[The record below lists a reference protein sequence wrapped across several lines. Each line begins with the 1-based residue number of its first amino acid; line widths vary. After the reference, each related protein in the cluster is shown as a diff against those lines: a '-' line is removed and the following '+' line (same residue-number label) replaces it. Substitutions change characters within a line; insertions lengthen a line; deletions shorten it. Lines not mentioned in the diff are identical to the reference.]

1 MARIRLKL
9 HGKDVSV
16 IDLVDGQEYISGRSQ
31 DCHIPLANQKGISRH
46 HLKIYQ
52 DGDAWIAQ
60 LISRYGCLIYEG
72 TEAEAIQLMD
82 GTAFQVPPYEFVFV
96 DTETPS
102 AELAPIQ
109 TEDQPASPGKTN
121 LTSASTSTAPTSA
134 MPTPYG
140 NGPGIPPAKQ
150 PPGNGLV
157 PSGGGIPGIGGE
169 HLPEGNL
176 EATSPGLTDLTPY
189 LRIRYPGHDRD
200 DVLELEGNLWVA
212 GRDANCEIPI
222 DDGHVSRRH
231 FELTQT
237 NEGIYITDLG
247 SANGTEVNGQPIT
260 PHEPFRLNS
269 GDRIAIM
276 DLTVVMELRD
286 TNFKNKMM
294 VVGDLPPPQV
304 PATVDF
310 NAPMPFNPNLYFDPE
325 GPSAVKLGAP
335 EPTGAKAFFIGL
347 KKNKVRMA
355 LVVLVP
361 LVLIGLMMPD
371 KPKNGQTE
379 NSSQENGLLFENLTP
394 EQKSAVKDIF
404 NLARNHYT
412 QGRYELCLAELNK
425 LHEIIPFYEDSKS
438 LQTHCVSG
446 SEMTRENQ
454 ELERKER
461 MRLEAQQRIQY
472 IVTECR
478 TKLGNDASMDA
489 AKECLG
495 PAIELDPT
503 DAGIMEI
510 LTAIEAREEQERQ
523 QMMQKNALQSRA
535 RAGESQYNK
544 AKNLFQKGRLR
555 DSIKEYERY
564 LSGGF
569 PDLKGLNPTAKREL
583 ASVRKQLDVK
593 VQDKLSLCKS
603 HYEKK
608 NYKPAIE
615 ACNAALGEDP
625 THKEA
630 NSTKASVLSDL
641 RREMKAIYEDSVLE
655 ESLGEIE
662 GAKEKWKKI
671 IQNDIE
677 SDDYYQ
683 KAKRKLRKYGIGM

>member
-1 MARIRLKL
+1 MAKLRLKL

-31 DCHIPLANQKGISRH
+31 DCQIPLANQKGISRH
-46 HLKIYQ
+46 HLKVYQ
-52 DGDAWIAQ
+52 DGDNWIAQ

-72 TEAEAIQLMD
+72 EEAEAIQLID

-96 DTETPS
+96 DSESPS
-102 AELAPIQ
+102 NELAPIDS
-109 TEDQPASPGKTN
+109 EAQPPPKPSTS

-134 MPTPYG
+134 MPTPFG
-140 NGPGIPPAKQ
+140 NGPGIPPVNQ
-150 PPGNGLV
+150 PQGQGLV
-157 PSGGGIPGIGGE
+157 PSRATPGIGGE
-169 HLPEGNL
+169 QPEGNL

-189 LRIRYPGHDRD
+189 LRIRYPGTDRD

-237 NEGIYITDLG
+237 NEGLYVTDLG

-269 GDRIAIM
+269 GDRISIM
-276 DLTVVMELRD
+276 DLTIVLELRD
-286 TNFKNKMM
+286 VEFKNKMM
-294 VVGDLPPPQV
+294 VVGNLPPPQM
-304 PATVDF
+304 PAPADF
-310 NAPMPFNPNLYFDPE
+310 NAPMPFNPNLYFDPG
-325 GPSAVKLGAP
+325 GPSAVKLAVP
-335 EPTGAKAFFIGL
+335 EPTGPKAVIANL

-361 LVLIGLMMPD
+361 LVLIGLMMPN
-371 KPKNGQTE
+371 KPKDGQTE
-379 NSSQENGLLFENLTP
+379 NPSKENGLLFENLTP
-394 EQKSAVKDIF
+394 EQKAAVKDIF

-478 TKLGNDASMDA
+478 TKLGDNASMDA

-503 DAGIMEI
+503 DAG
-510 LTAIEAREEQERQ
+510 
-523 QMMQKNALQSRA
+523 
-535 RAGESQYNK
+535 
-544 AKNLFQKGRLR
+544 
-555 DSIKEYERY
+555 
-564 LSGGF
+564 
-569 PDLKGLNPTAKREL
+569 
-583 ASVRKQLDVK
+583 
-593 VQDKLSLCKS
+593 
-603 HYEKK
+603 
-608 NYKPAIE
+608 
-615 ACNAALGEDP
+615 
-625 THKEA
+625 
-630 NSTKASVLSDL
+630 
-641 RREMKAIYEDSVLE
+641 
-655 ESLGEIE
+655 
-662 GAKEKWKKI
+662 
-671 IQNDIE
+671 
-677 SDDYYQ
+677 
-683 KAKRKLRKYGIGM
+683 